1 MIGQKLNRQNLT
13 RMLNNARHGL
23 SRGYHHA
30 KNILGNIDQ
39 GVAVAKQ
46 LYATF
51 EPLIAAVVGSH
62 HHQALN
68 NNVMHG
74 LSQYETIRNTVVDV
88 DHHVG
93 KLAVAGQKAQ
103 GLLGLN

>member
-23 SRGYHHA
+23 SRGYHHT
-30 KNILGNIDQ
+30 KTILGNIDQ
-39 GVAVAKQ
+39 GVSVAKQ

-51 EPLIAAVVGSH
+51 EPLIKVVAGNNH
-62 HHQALN
+62 HRALN
-68 NNVMHG
+68 TQVMHG
-74 LSQYETIRNTVVDV
+74 LSQYESIRNSVIDA

-93 KLAVAGQKAQ
+93 KLAVAGKKAQ

>member
-23 SRGYHHA
+23 YRGYHHT
-30 KNILGNIDQ
+30 KNILGNIDH
-39 GVAVAKQ
+39 GVSVAKQ

-51 EPLIAAVVGSH
+51 EPLIKVVAGNH
-62 HHQALN
+62 HHRELN
-68 NNVMHG
+68 NQVMHG
-74 LSQYETIRNTVVDV
+74 LSQYESIRNTVIDA

-93 KLAVAGQKAQ
+93 KFAIAGKKAQ

>member
-23 SRGYHHA
+23 SRGYHHT

-39 GVAVAKQ
+39 GVTVAKQ

-51 EPLIAAVVGSH
+51 EPLIAAVAGSH

-68 NNVMHG
+68 NNVVHG
-74 LSQYETIRNTVVDV
+74 LSQYEHIRNKVVDV

-93 KLAVAGQKAQ
+93 KFAVAGQKAQ